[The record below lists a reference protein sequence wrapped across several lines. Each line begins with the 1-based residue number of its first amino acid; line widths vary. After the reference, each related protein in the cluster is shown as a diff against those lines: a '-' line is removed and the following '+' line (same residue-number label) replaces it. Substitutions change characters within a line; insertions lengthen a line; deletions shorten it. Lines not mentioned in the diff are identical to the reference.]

1 MCIAQKEIKVKFFH
15 NKHNSVYYP
24 SMEMDRERELITIAR
39 ELDKN
44 GSIVLLKRFYYK
56 NHQKRDDKNIRFQ
69 ECVFIDTTH
78 KHFLEF
84 IIGVF
89 PQNIKQIR
97 NNYYRIKYMSKGA
110 IAFLREILPY
120 LKRKRRQAE
129 LVLEYSKLKRTG
141 GYRVPDDVRQRRLEI
156 YKELEKEKKTCLKLK
171 AD

>member
-1 MCIAQKEIKVKFFH
+1 MEI
-15 NKHNSVYYP
+15 
-24 SMEMDRERELITIAR
+24 DREHELITIAR

-56 NHQKRDDKNIRFQ
+56 NHQKQEDKNIRFQ

-84 IIGVF
+84 IVGVF
-89 PQNIKQIR
+89 PQNIKSIR

-110 IAFLREILPY
+110 ISFLQEVLPY
-120 LKRKRRQAE
+120 LKRKKRQAE

-141 GYRVPDDVRQRRLEI
+141 GYRVPDDIRQRRLEI
-156 YKELEKEKKTCLKLK
+156 YKELEKEKKNCQIKG
-171 AD
+171 